1 MNPSRRSLL
10 RGLLAVIG
18 AVMALSAWLTSSP
31 HGSSP
36 DDGFHLSNIW
46 CARGFIEGR
55 CQFVGDGLETGEVFV
70 PAPIARISCYAQ
82 DRSKDASCSDAI
94 FSEALD
100 ELREAPGSGNLTGER
115 PGIYY
120 LAMHP
125 LVGDDAFASVWR
137 IRIANAAL
145 ALLVSGLV
153 LRLTRP
159 SVRQA
164 LIGSWL
170 VTSVPLG
177 LFLVT
182 SVNSGAWGLI
192 GLTNLWAAALTAL
205 EPGPRATRIQAA
217 VLTLVTAVMAIGS
230 RLEALPYAVLTLV
243 AVAIVAW
250 RGELRALA
258 TRRRREL
265 LVGAGALGLGIA
277 LLTTWRGFD
286 YLRTTAEALSSG
298 LTTWT
303 ERGVGNALFY
313 NLMEFPTLIAGA
325 FGWRWGLG
333 WLDTELPGLV
343 AFPAMAAFV
352 ALAFTGLGRTDRRKV
367 LVVPLFVV
375 ALIAYPMLVH
385 AIRGLLI
392 YEEYQPRQFIAL
404 LYLLCAF
411 ALLVPRGRALVV
423 LRRSQRIAIAA
434 SIVVANAIALHVNT
448 RRYVSGLSREWLFD
462 LDENVRW
469 WWVGLP
475 TPMTMWVVGT
485 LGVTILVV
493 LGIGAF
499 RPEHELD
506 EATSLAAMVPARRGP
521 RSAAASPAE
530 D

>member
-1 MNPSRRSLL
+1 MLRIVLALL
-10 RGLLAVIG
+10 G
-18 AVMALSAWLTSSP
+18 AVMALAAWLTSSP

-46 CARGFIEGR
+46 CARGFVEGR

-82 DRSKDASCSDAI
+82 DRGQDASCSDDI

-100 ELREAPGSGNLTGER
+100 ELRQAPGSGNLSGER

-120 LAMHP
+120 RAMHP

-137 IRIANAAL
+137 IRIANALL
-145 ALLVSGLV
+145 AIVVSALV

-177 LFLVT
+177 LFLIT

-205 EPGPRATRIQAA
+205 EPGPRSTRIQAGL
-217 VLTLVTAVMAIGS
+217 LTIVTAVMAIGS
-230 RLEALPYAVLTLV
+230 RLEALPYAALSLV
-243 AVAIVAW
+243 AVAVVAW
-250 RGELRALA
+250 RGDLRRLVVEHRRGTAIGAA
-258 TRRRREL
+258 TT
-265 LVGAGALGLGIA
+265 ALGVA

-286 YLRTTAEALSSG
+286 YLRATGEALSTG

-313 NLMEFPTLIAGA
+313 NLMEFPTLVAGA

-352 ALAFTGLGRTDRRKV
+352 ALAFTGLGRSDRRKV
-367 LVVPLFVV
+367 VVVPAFVV
-375 ALIAYPMLVH
+375 AIVVYPMLVH

-411 ALLVPRGRALVV
+411 ALLVPRGRPLVV
-423 LRRSQRIAIAA
+423 LRRSQRIAIST
-434 SIVVANAIALHVNT
+434 SIIVANGIALHVNT

-462 LDENVRW
+462 LNENVRW

-475 TPMTMWVVGT
+475 APMTMWIVGT
-485 LGVTILVV
+485 IGVGILVV

-499 RPEHELD
+499 RPVHEHDELG
-506 EATSLAAMVPARRGP
+506 ATPPA
-521 RSAAASPAE
+521 
-530 D
+530 

>member
-1 MNPSRRSLL
+1 MNPSRRTLL
-10 RGLLAVIG
+10 RGALAVLG
-18 AVMALSAWLTSSP
+18 ASMALAAWLTSSP

-46 CARGFIEGR
+46 CASGFVEGR

-82 DRSKDASCSDAI
+82 DRSQDASCSDEI
-94 FSEALD
+94 FSEKLD
-100 ELREAPGSGNLTGER
+100 ELRLAPGSGNLTGER

-120 LAMHP
+120 RAMHP
-125 LVGDDAFASVWR
+125 LVGDDAYASVWR
-137 IRIANAAL
+137 IRIANALL
-145 ALLVSGLV
+145 ALIVSGLV

-205 EPGPRATRIQAA
+205 EPGPRSTRLQAA
-217 VLTLVTAVMAIGS
+217 VLTVVTAAMAIGS
-230 RLEALPYAVLTLV
+230 RLEATPYAVLTLV
-243 AVAIVAW
+243 AVAVVAW
-250 RGELRALA
+250 RGDLR
-258 TRRRREL
+258 RL
-265 LVGAGALGLGIA
+265 LVEHRRASLLAFAGLVVGAA
-277 LLTTWRGFD
+277 LLTTWRGFR
-286 YLRTTAEALSSG
+286 YLTATAEALSSG

-313 NLMEFPTLIAGA
+313 NLMEFPTLVAGA

-367 LVVPLFVV
+367 VVVPMFVV
-375 ALIAYPMLVH
+375 AIVAYPMLVH

-411 ALLVPRGRALVV
+411 ALLVPRGRPLVV
-423 LRRSQRIAIAA
+423 LRRSQRIAIAT
-434 SIVVANAIALHVNT
+434 SIIVANAIALHVNT

-462 LDENVRW
+462 LDENVNW
-469 WWVGLP
+469 WWAGLP
-475 TPMTMWVVGT
+475 SPMTMWVVGT
-485 LGVTILVV
+485 VGVTILVV

-499 RPEHELD
+499 RPEHEHD
-506 EATSLAAMVPARRGP
+506 ELADAR
-521 RSAAASPAE
+521 A
-530 D
+530 

>member
-10 RGLLAVIG
+10 RGVLVLIG
-18 AVMALSAWLTSSP
+18 AAMALSAWLTTSP

-46 CARGFIEGR
+46 CARGFVEGR
-55 CQFVGDGLETGEVFV
+55 CQFIGDGLETGEVFV

-82 DRSKDASCSDAI
+82 DRSQDASCSYDI

-100 ELREAPGSGNLTGER
+100 ELRPGPGSGNLTGER

-120 LAMHP
+120 RAMHP

-137 IRIANAAL
+137 IRIANAVL

-205 EPGPRATRIQAA
+205 EPGPRSTRIQAA
-217 VLTLVTAVMAIGS
+217 VLTAVTATMAVGS
-230 RLEALPYAVLTLV
+230 RLEALPYAILSLI

-250 RGELRALA
+250 RGDLRRLLSE
-258 TRRRREL
+258 RRREATAAAGL
-265 LVGAGALGLGIA
+265 LLLGLA

-286 YLRTTAEALSSG
+286 YVRSTAEALSTG
-298 LTTWT
+298 LATWT

-333 WLDTELPGLV
+333 WLDTELPSLV

-367 LVVPLFVV
+367 VVIPLFVAAIV
-375 ALIAYPMLVH
+375 AYPMLVH

-404 LYLLCAF
+404 LYLLAAF
-411 ALLVPRGRALVV
+411 AVLVPRGRPLVV
-423 LRRSQRIAIAA
+423 LRRSQRLAIA
-434 SIVVANAIALHVNT
+434 SSVIVANAIALHVNT

-462 LDENVRW
+462 LNENVAW

-475 TPMTMWVVGT
+475 SPMTMWAIGT
-485 LGVTILVV
+485 LGVAILVV
-493 LGIGAF
+493 QGIGAF
-499 RPEHELD
+499 RPQHELD
-506 EATSLAAMVPARRGP
+506 ELGATP
-521 RSAAASPAE
+521 RT
-530 D
+530 